1 MPKYHKITVQKKY
14 IQKKG
19 NYYLE
24 ETIGE
29 GAFAKVKLGI
39 HIPTGEK
46 VAIKILN
53 KDNLFD
59 SSSELCDIHKIRKE
73 INILKRIHHKNVIQ
87 LYEIMESKSHLYI
100 VMEYCENK
108 ELFDYIISKKYLQ
121 EKEACRFFQQI
132 IDGVEYL
139 HLSNITHRDLKP
151 ENLLLDKNNRIK
163 ISDFGLSC
171 LSENIDTLLETPC
184 GTPSYA
190 PPEMLRGDKYN
201 GVYSDIWSC
210 GIILYTMLVGN
221 LPCAESKEEL
231 IYENIM
237 KHNYYFPDNISSEA
251 IDLIEN
257 MLKINPKERFDFE
270 QIKAHPWF
278 NKIKPKLKPGIV
290 YGIHKIPID
299 NNILDCV
306 EKYGYDK
313 EKCRKSI
320 LNYNFDENCSI
331 YYLTLKQMIR
341 EKKESISDLFSD
353 EYINY
358 LKDYNNWIKT
368 EEINNPL
375 FMNYRAKMPFEIEQE
390 KAKNFINNALLE
402 YNNNSLKYPLSEKN
416 GKKTRIFDNE
426 IHNNKKV
433 ENSEK
438 IKTTINDNLVKKLEL
453 NTLTLKVDKKVKK
466 GKIRKNVSCREI
478 PKYNNNKIQDIINK
492 RVLNKKTSIRD
503 NLAIKTNYNFNIL
516 TKRNNEKHLNRKDF
530 NCNNEIKAKNNFIN
544 KSAKNRKKHILL
556 DLEEKRN
563 NKSQNDRKIK
573 KAIKYEKTT
582 KKQNDIK
589 NKSIIKNDS
598 SSKFIDISKIEISNK
613 EIQKSYK
620 DLLNN
625 LDKTNISDSISLSS
639 KIVLSPKTFSLS
651 NENNSNNI
659 SETSKKIEFSYNNPK
674 KNFKINSKENENL
687 NISICD
693 KLKEEEKIKLRKK
706 LENDEIKFKNDLNI
720 LNNIT
725 SHTTMDSIN
734 INNSFENKNKNNDK
748 NLNLLHLMAKKLL
761 KNSIFGKHLLKNK
774 KKKKIIKNDLE
785 NKFYT
790 LQKYKDIIGL
800 IENIKNKI
808 FKKKYTDFNYQ
819 TFDEYLNDEDDK
831 IFSSSLLK
839 IIGIKRFIKKAKISL
854 YQKEKLKKRAFSK
867 AYNMNSF
874 KFNKIFEQ
882 NPIRKRYI
890 TEHKNFENFI
900 PKRNIGYYNPRKKLN
915 LSYLT
920 SEENNVKTN
929 KKNYNKKKLNS
940 SRTSNN
946 ESIINS
952 NINRKKFFGSE
963 NTKNKNFRINL
974 KVYRYNDKFNKII
987 NNKKIKKTKE
997 IKPRVR
1003 SQNINKTLESN
1014 SDISINNNSN
1024 IINKN
1029 KTNISSDSS
1038 IIKCNNE
1045 DDESFISNIN
1055 YYSKISN
1062 KNISIKNETDEEN
1075 DIYKQN
1081 KNIITPQ
1088 LGTKINN
1095 NIFTQNSPNKY
1106 DSDEGEQFII
1116 DSIPLIVNIENDNNK
1131 NKKKE
1136 IEVKDNDKLR
1146 NEVWKLSDKKIKLL
1160 NNENI
1165 SRNDNQLTTLNNKR
1179 DLDISMN
1186 KTNVTFCDK
1195 NKSKKY
1201 VNIKDNVPIDLNCII
1216 SLPFNEIKS
1225 KIKSYFKK
1233 LGYFYTEKENIIKI
1247 KRGNT
1252 NEEISIYKFN
1262 GNNNVFYLSIKIK
1275 TQETGKEKENIKKLL
1290 KILNHSK
1297 I

>member
-1 MPKYHKITVQKKY
+1 
-14 IQKKG
+14 
-19 NYYLE
+19 
-24 ETIGE
+24 
-29 GAFAKVKLGI
+29 
-39 HIPTGEK
+39 
-46 VAIKILN
+46 
-53 KDNLFD
+53 
-59 SSSELCDIHKIRKE
+59 
-73 INILKRIHHKNVIQ
+73 
-87 LYEIMESKSHLYI
+87 
-100 VMEYCENK
+100 
-108 ELFDYIISKKYLQ
+108 
-121 EKEACRFFQQI
+121 
-132 IDGVEYL
+132 
-139 HLSNITHRDLKP
+139 
-151 ENLLLDKNNRIK
+151 
-163 ISDFGLSC
+163 
-171 LSENIDTLLETPC
+171 
-184 GTPSYA
+184 
-190 PPEMLRGDKYN
+190 
-201 GVYSDIWSC
+201 
-210 GIILYTMLVGN
+210 
-221 LPCAESKEEL
+221 
-231 IYENIM
+231 
-237 KHNYYFPDNISSEA
+237 
-251 IDLIEN
+251 
-257 MLKINPKERFDFE
+257 
-270 QIKAHPWF
+270 
-278 NKIKPKLKPGIV
+278 
-290 YGIHKIPID
+290 
-299 NNILDCV
+299 
-306 EKYGYDK
+306 
-313 EKCRKSI
+313 
-320 LNYNFDENCSI
+320 
-331 YYLTLKQMIR
+331 
-341 EKKESISDLFSD
+341 
-353 EYINY
+353 
-358 LKDYNNWIKT
+358 
-368 EEINNPL
+368 
-375 FMNYRAKMPFEIEQE
+375 
-390 KAKNFINNALLE
+390 
-402 YNNNSLKYPLSEKN
+402 
-416 GKKTRIFDNE
+416 
-426 IHNNKKV
+426 
-433 ENSEK
+433 
-438 IKTTINDNLVKKLEL
+438 
-453 NTLTLKVDKKVKK
+453 
-466 GKIRKNVSCREI
+466 
-478 PKYNNNKIQDIINK
+478 
-492 RVLNKKTSIRD
+492 
-503 NLAIKTNYNFNIL
+503 
-516 TKRNNEKHLNRKDF
+516 
-530 NCNNEIKAKNNFIN
+530 
-544 KSAKNRKKHILL
+544 
-556 DLEEKRN
+556 
-563 NKSQNDRKIK
+563 
-573 KAIKYEKTT
+573 
-582 KKQNDIK
+582 
-589 NKSIIKNDS
+589 
-598 SSKFIDISKIEISNK
+598 
-613 EIQKSYK
+613 
-620 DLLNN
+620 
-625 LDKTNISDSISLSS
+625 
-639 KIVLSPKTFSLS
+639 
-651 NENNSNNI
+651 
-659 SETSKKIEFSYNNPK
+659 
-674 KNFKINSKENENL
+674 
-687 NISICD
+687 
-693 KLKEEEKIKLRKK
+693 
-706 LENDEIKFKNDLNI
+706 
-720 LNNIT
+720 
-725 SHTTMDSIN
+725 
-734 INNSFENKNKNNDK
+734 
-748 NLNLLHLMAKKLL
+748 MAKKLL

-819 TFDEYLNDEDDK
+819 SFDEYLNDEDDK
-831 IFSSSLLK
+831 IFSSSFLN

-874 KFNKIFEQ
+874 KFNKIFEP

-952 NINRKKFFGSE
+952 NINRKKFFVSE

-1014 SDISINNNSN
+1014 SDISINYNSN
-1024 IINKN
+1024 IIKKN

-1062 KNISIKNETDEEN
+1062 KNINETDEEN

-1165 SRNDNQLTTLNNKR
+1165 SRNDNQLTTLNNKK

-1201 VNIKDNVPIDLNCII
+1201 VNIKDNIPIDLNCII

-1252 NEEISIYKFN
+1252 NDEISIYKFN